1 MSVAEMKIAIK
12 EKIETLNETQLKELN
27 SFINGIIS
35 VPVGEWD
42 LENHVKN
49 IVKEREEVLK
59 NLAK

>member
-1 MSVAEMKIAIK
+1 MSVAEMKKAIK
-12 EKIETLNETQLKELN
+12 EKIETLNESQLKELD
-27 SFINGIIS
+27 SFITRINN

-42 LENHVKN
+42 LGNHVKK